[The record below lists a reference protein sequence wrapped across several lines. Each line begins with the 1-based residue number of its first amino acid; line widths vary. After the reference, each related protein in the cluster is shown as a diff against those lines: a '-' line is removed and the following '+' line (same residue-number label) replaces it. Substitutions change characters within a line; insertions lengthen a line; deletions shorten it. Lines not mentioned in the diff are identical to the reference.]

1 MVQRLFGTDG
11 IRGRIVPAVKDEKAA
26 LRALHEQRSVCPTL
40 MRLVGE
46 ALGHLIDTL
55 PGEGERVV
63 VGWDQRPGN
72 TRLVEGL
79 TLGLRLAGCQVTHVG
94 ICATPALHYAVLSH
108 KARLGCMMTASHN
121 PASDSGIKVF
131 DAHGF
136 KTSPELEDSITS
148 LVYALC
154 EEERE
159 VDDIDV
165 EELSKPNQ
173 TTEPDWAESV
183 HPQWL
188 SNRWD
193 LMKNLFGIEDTAFD
207 FVQQPFLLDTSKG
220 AANTWL
226 ADWLCARG
234 IETTE
239 VSREAHELNLN
250 CGAGDFSPTAS
261 WTFEQAAES
270 EHMLLRQL
278 APARAG
284 TLVGAALDGDGD
296 RCLFIEATESG
307 YMIIDGDAMA
317 DTIAIAGHQQHT
329 NWIIAASIESD
340 LALLSTLKRLSTTT
354 TAIETAVGDRWL
366 SHALRR
372 NLSPSQHMPT
382 LMGVEDSGHAV
393 LPSPHPLNTNEW
405 SLVGD
410 GAGTLVAYLLARN
423 AADPS
428 LKMERGWKQRKS
440 VSGVNRTLWDG
451 ENQLSDEV
459 EKMSRE
465 HFETCGNIT
474 KWLRKRVEGEANLM
488 LIETHIDGKL
498 LSLGIRNSGTQAKIS
513 VSLRLQA
520 GMPHQK
526 VSSVIDL
533 ITAYLAEQM
542 L

>member
-1 MVQRLFGTDG
+1 
-11 IRGRIVPAVKDEKAA
+11 
-26 LRALHEQRSVCPTL
+26 
-40 MRLVGE
+40 
-46 ALGHLIDTL
+46 
-55 PGEGERVV
+55 
-63 VGWDQRPGN
+63 
-72 TRLVEGL
+72 
-79 TLGLRLAGCQVTHVG
+79 
-94 ICATPALHYAVLSH
+94 
-108 KARLGCMMTASHN
+108 
-121 PASDSGIKVF
+121 
-131 DAHGF
+131 
-136 KTSPELEDSITS
+136 
-148 LVYALC
+148 
-154 EEERE
+154 
-159 VDDIDV
+159 
-165 EELSKPNQ
+165 
-173 TTEPDWAESV
+173 
-183 HPQWL
+183 
-188 SNRWD
+188 
-193 LMKNLFGIEDTAFD
+193 
-207 FVQQPFLLDTSKG
+207 
-220 AANTWL
+220 
-226 ADWLCARG
+226 
-234 IETTE
+234 
-239 VSREAHELNLN
+239 
-250 CGAGDFSPTAS
+250 
-261 WTFEQAAES
+261 EQAAES

-278 APARAG
+278 APAPAG

-317 DTIAIAGHQQHT
+317 DTIAIAGHQQYT

-488 LIETHIDGKL
+488 LIEAHIDGRL